1 MKITKRKLRQ
11 IIKEERAKL
20 NEIRVASTLD
30 MQLTDEIVDLL
41 IERRVIQLPQG
52 GTYDDVLYQDALDY
66 IRDTI
71 VPVLKNLAGAGAW
84 ERK

>member
-20 NEIRVASTLD
+20 NEIRAASTLD